1 MTPDAVINFLASCG
15 IPSAVIHQRDGGNYR
30 PLTERWVFGEFAREW
45 DGEIA
50 RLGLRFEEERE
61 DCDDFGAECHRFMC
75 RRNRRARNSE
85 RRGLSAWAR
94 IWFPRPDGLH
104 EANLFITTLA
114 GEPALRGFEPQ
125 PVADRRIRFTRPQLE
140 ASTFV
145 EI

>member
-15 IPSAVIHQRDGGNYR
+15 IPWATIHMRDGGNYR
-30 PLTERWVFGEFAREW
+30 PLEERWVFGQFAGEW
-45 DGEIA
+45 DAEID
-50 RLGLRFEEERE
+50 RLGLRYEEERE

-75 RRNRRARNSE
+75 RRNRRARNSQ
-85 RRGLSAWAR
+85 RNGLAAWAR

-104 EANLFITTLA
+104 EANLFLTTLD
-114 GEPALRGFEPQ
+114 GDLGLRGFEPQ
-125 PVADRRIRFTRPQLE
+125 RVPDRRIRFTRAQLE